1 MPKNNIN
8 DIKREI
14 DAISVF
20 AKRTRVMV
28 TISIV
33 MITMTIIFIATGIL
47 WKNLN
52 SLMNLK
58 SKK

>member
-20 AKRTRVMV
+20 AKRTRIMV

-33 MITMTIIFIATGIL
+33 MTTMTIIFIATGIL
-47 WKNLN
+47 
-52 SLMNLK
+52 
-58 SKK
+58 